1 MPDAATEASV
11 RTTRRAGPLR
21 VALLGGFG
29 IGNFGNDASLEA
41 ALAFLRAEYPDA
53 QLSVICSNPAEV
65 SGTFGVPTIA
75 TVLRPRG
82 IWRIPNTLLLRTP
95 AALTNWVHSFRTLK
109 RFDVVL
115 VPGTGI
121 FDDFRDTPFGWP
133 SRLLRWSLAARLSR
147 VRLAYLSVGAGPIL
161 SPVSRVLMKW
171 AAQQAQHRSYRD
183 ANSRDYMAT
192 LGVDESN
199 SAVLPDV
206 AFLLPA
212 PPQTQRAVSEQLTVG
227 VGIMNYSGWRKSVTV
242 YQDYVD
248 KHVGFIQWL
257 FAQGYAVRALVGQ
270 TTDWITLREIEARVG
285 RPLTSLSEAQM
296 DSFHHVMD
304 EVAATDLVVASRYH
318 VQVAALQQGRPVIS
332 LSYGPKNDALLE
344 QAGLGAFTHDIHAID
359 LDKLQAQVTS
369 IAADRARYSA
379 LVRDKVSAMQARLR
393 AALAEFDLLG
403 V

>member
-1 MPDAATEASV
+1 M
-11 RTTRRAGPLR
+11 RRVGPLR

-41 ALAFLRAEYPDA
+41 ALAFLRAEYPEA

-65 SGTFGVPTIA
+65 SASFRVPTIA

-82 IWRIPNTLLLRTP
+82 MWRIPNTLLLRTP
-95 AALTNWVHSFRTLK
+95 AALANWVHSFRTLK
-109 RFDVVL
+109 QFDVVL

-133 SRLLRWSLAARLSR
+133 SRLLRWSVAARLSG

-161 SPVSRVLMKW
+161 SPVSRLLMKW

-183 ANSRDYMAT
+183 ANSRDYMAK
-192 LGVDESN
+192 LGVDESE

-212 PPQTQRAVSEQLTVG
+212 PPQLARAASEQLTVG
-227 VGIMNYSGWRKSVTV
+227 VGIMNYSGWRKSQAI
-242 YQDYVD
+242 YQDYVE
-248 KHVGFIQWL
+248 KHVRFIEWL
-257 FAQGYAVRALVGQ
+257 FERGYGVRALTGQ
-270 TTDWITLREIEARVG
+270 TTDWVTLREIEARVG
-285 RPLTSLSEAQM
+285 RPLTNLAEAQM

-304 EVAATDLVVASRYH
+304 EVAETDLVVASRYH

-344 QAGLGAFTHDIHAID
+344 QAGLGAFTHDIHAVN
-359 LDKLQAQVTS
+359 LDQLKAQVTA
-369 IAADRARYSA
+369 IAADRDRYA
-379 LVRDKVSAMQARLR
+379 ETVRENVKAMQARLR
-393 AALAEFDLLG
+393 AALTEFDLLG
-403 V
+403 G